1 MSNMIDLNDLI
12 TTEQAA
18 TILGLKRNTLEI
30 WRHQGKGPP
39 FLKVG
44 NGLKAHVRYHRAT
57 LSEWLG
63 QQTFKSTS
71 ENTAAVRARP
81 TFTVAP
87 SAIPRPWEGTTRNS
101 SQPRDA
107 SE

>member
-1 MSNMIDLNDLI
+1 MSNMIDLDDLI

-44 NGLKAHVRYHRAT
+44 NGVKAHVRYHRAA
-57 LSEWLG
+57 LADWLA

-81 TFTVAP
+81 SYTVGP
-87 SAIPRPWEGTTRNS
+87 SAIPRPWEGNSRAS
-101 SQPRDA
+101 SQPQGA